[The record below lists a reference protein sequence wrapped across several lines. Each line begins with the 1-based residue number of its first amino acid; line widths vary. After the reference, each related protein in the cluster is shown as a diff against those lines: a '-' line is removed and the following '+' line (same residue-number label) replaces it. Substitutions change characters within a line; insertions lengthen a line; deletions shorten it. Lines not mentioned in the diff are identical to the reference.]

1 MPVADCC
8 ATPEEVPE
16 LPEVLLPGALVLPL
30 TVELLV
36 EPELLPGALVLTL
49 LVEPEVVPVVLL
61 PGALVLPLVVPAVL
75 LVVPDDLFDVP
86 LLTGAVSP
94 SALLEENPSPAMPGP
109 LVAATRSVL

>member
-1 MPVADCC
+1 M
-8 ATPEEVPE
+8 EVPE
-16 LPEVLLPGALVLPL
+16 LLEVPLPGALVLP
-30 TVELLV
+30 
-36 EPELLPGALVLTL
+36 L

-94 SALLEENPSPAMPGP
+94 SAWSIGRCHP
-109 LVAATRSVL
+109 LRLMIADRSNRRRQTGAASART

>member
-1 MPVADCC
+1 MAIAARRGRKRGLSWGITKAERD
-8 ATPEEVPE
+8 TSREM
-16 LPEVLLPGALVLPL
+16 LK
-30 TVELLV
+30 
-36 EPELLPGALVLTL
+36 TL
-49 LVEPEVVPVVLL
+49 DL
-61 PGALVLPLVVPAVL
+61 GVLPLVVPAVL

>member
-1 MPVADCC
+1 MPIADCC
-8 ATPEEVPE
+8 ATPVEVPE
-16 LPEVLLPGALVLPL
+16 LLEVPLPGALVLP
-30 TVELLV
+30 
-36 EPELLPGALVLTL
+36 L

-94 SALLEENPSPAMPGP
+94 SALLEENPSPRHARSIGRCHP
-109 LVAATRSVL
+109 LRLMIADRSNRRRQTGAASART

>member
-1 MPVADCC
+1 MEA
-8 ATPEEVPE
+8 PE
-16 LPEVLLPGALVLPL
+16 LLEVLLPGAFALPL
-30 TVELLV
+30 VVELLV
-36 EPELLPGALVLTL
+36 EPELPPGALV
-49 LVEPEVVPVVLL
+49 V
-61 PGALVLPLVVPAVL
+61 PLVVPAVL

>member
-1 MPVADCC
+1 M
-8 ATPEEVPE
+8 EVPE
-16 LPEVLLPGALVLPL
+16 LLEVPLPGALVLP
-30 TVELLV
+30 
-36 EPELLPGALVLTL
+36 L

-61 PGALVLPLVVPAVL
+61 SGALVLPLVVPAVL

-109 LVAATRSVL
+109 LVAATRSIL

>member
-1 MPVADCC
+1 M
-8 ATPEEVPE
+8 EVPE
-16 LPEVLLPGALVLPL
+16 LLEVLLPGALVLPL
-30 TVELLV
+30 VVELLV
-36 EPELLPGALVLTL
+36 EPELLPGALVLPL

-61 PGALVLPLVVPAVL
+61 PGALVAALVVPAVL
-75 LVVPDDLFDVP
+75 LVVPDDLFPEEDDVP

>member
-1 MPVADCC
+1 MEA
-8 ATPEEVPE
+8 PE
-16 LPEVLLPGALVLPL
+16 LLEVLLPGAFVLPL
-30 TVELLV
+30 VVELLV
-36 EPELLPGALVLTL
+36 EPELPPGALV
-49 LVEPEVVPVVLL
+49 V
-61 PGALVLPLVVPAVL
+61 PLVVPTVL

>member
-1 MPVADCC
+1 M
-8 ATPEEVPE
+8 EVPE
-16 LPEVLLPGALVLPL
+16 LLEVPLPGALVLPL
-30 TVELLV
+30 LV
-36 EPELLPGALVLTL
+36 EPE
-49 LVEPEVVPVVLL
+49 
-61 PGALVLPLVVPAVL
+61 VVPAVL